1 MSLHDSGVVSRQLRS
16 RRSGPKL
23 AGKRSER
30 RRNQIVR
37 AAVRLFSEKG
47 YYPTTMADIADA
59 AKVSKG
65 LIYVYF
71 NDKNDVL
78 FYALRFVL
86 DMYDSYVTPTLDQNP
101 LAMLQMALRGLCRLV
116 NDHIQEHMLA
126 YRSSKDLTPPQRLE
140 IKTGELKI
148 ARLFRACIE
157 SCVHN
162 RTMNPM
168 NIEVMV
174 YQFVMFG
181 HTWALKNWV
190 FRDKCTL
197 DEYAAA
203 GEQHLIAPFLTPKGK
218 RLFEPL
224 RIEAS

>member
-1 MSLHDSGVVSRQLRS
+1 MSVEDTGRIPSRPRS
-16 RRSGPKL
+16 HRPGPKQG
-23 AGKRSER
+23 AKRSER

-86 DMYDSYVTPTLDQNP
+86 DMYDSYVTPTLDQDP

-148 ARLFRACIE
+148 ARLFRACLE
-157 SCVHN
+157 SCVQN
-162 RTMNPM
+162 RIMIPVNVE
-168 NIEVMV
+168 IMV
-174 YQFVMFG
+174 YQYVMFG

-203 GEQHLIAPFLTPKGK
+203 GEQHLIAPFLTAKGK